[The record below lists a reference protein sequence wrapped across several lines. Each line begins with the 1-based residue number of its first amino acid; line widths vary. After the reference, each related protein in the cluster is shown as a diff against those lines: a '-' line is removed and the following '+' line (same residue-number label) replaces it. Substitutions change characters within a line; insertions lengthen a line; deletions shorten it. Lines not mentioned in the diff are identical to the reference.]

1 MKYEGSVVVACGH
14 VYVRESAGRD
24 REEET
29 EVSLRRRHLSQ
40 NLLEWRKGAMKTF
53 MERTF
58 QAEETARPKPLT
70 VGSEPCGAGCYHVG
84 Y

>member
-1 MKYEGSVVVACGH
+1 MVACGH

-58 QAEETARPKPLT
+58 QAEETVSPKPLT